1 MEYTKRDRLIAL
13 AGVHQ
18 AGWCAQGIARRGM
31 ADSQAV
37 ETCIYSLFQVDPE
50 DVPAVFGGTERI
62 APGLRQFINQ
72 VKGGKERNLD
82 LTRYVIALLQL
93 EHRLESNTAMLGRI
107 AEGIEGAEEQLS
119 HFHLLHANLLARL
132 AGIYSDTVS
141 QLQPRIMVRGE
152 ELHLRN
158 PDNQNKI
165 RALLLAG
172 VRSARLWSQVG
183 GRRRQILFQRRGM
196 LETAEALLS
205 ETGD

>member
-1 MEYTKRDRLIAL
+1 MQYTQRDRLIAL
-13 AGVHQ
+13 AGVYQ

-31 ADSQAV
+31 ADSQAM
-37 ETCIYSLFQVDPE
+37 ETCIHSLFQVAPE
-50 DVPAVFGGTERI
+50 DVPAVFGGEEKI
-62 APGLRQFINQ
+62 APGLRQFISQ
-72 VKGGKERNLD
+72 VNGGKQRDMD
-82 LTRYVIALLQL
+82 LTRYVISLLQL
-93 EHRLESNTAMLGRI
+93 ERKLDSNSTMLGKI
-107 AEGIEGAEEQLS
+107 AEGIAGAESQLT
-119 HFHLLHANLLARL
+119 HYHLLHANLLARL

-172 VRSARLWSQVG
+172 VRCARLWSQVG

-196 LETAEALLS
+196 LEAAKQLLNETA
-205 ETGD
+205 D